1 MSETTLVPV
10 PVVLVHGNPE
20 TPAVWDLLV
29 DHLGD
34 RPVFTPNLP
43 GFGCSL
49 PDGFDATMDSYAAW
63 LISEIEAVGQPI
75 HLVGHDWGGIL
86 AIRVAELRPDLLVSW
101 ASDAAGLFHPGY
113 VWHDMARVWQTPGD
127 GEAVVE
133 AMAVLP
139 TEDAVT
145 GFVTIGIPREQ
156 AEVFVAAIDDT
167 FGACVLSLYRS
178 ATTDLL
184 TPWRDAAGQ
193 AGQRPGLALRATDDP
208 YVGDDVLVAE
218 AADRLGAD
226 LAVLDGCSHWWML
239 QSPAESAALLTS
251 WFQRTEG

>member
-1 MSETTLVPV
+1 
-10 PVVLVHGNPE
+10 
-20 TPAVWDLLV
+20 
-29 DHLGD
+29 
-34 RPVFTPNLP
+34 
-43 GFGCSL
+43 
-49 PDGFDATMDSYAAW
+49 
-63 LISEIEAVGQPI
+63 
-75 HLVGHDWGGIL
+75 
-86 AIRVAELRPDLLVSW
+86 
-101 ASDAAGLFHPGY
+101 
-113 VWHDMARVWQTPGD
+113 MARVWQTPGD